1 MKKILTLALAAV
13 MALSLVAC
21 GGNNNETT
29 APETT
34 VPAVETTAPVTET
47 TAPEVETTAPVTA
60 DANGATTVL
69 QNIWNNV
76 EEKWAIIGGSDAE
89 NPVWDAPGNY
99 DLADENISFNLL
111 IPADQI
117 ANVDDV
123 ASMTHGMMA
132 NNFNSAVFH
141 VTADVK
147 GFADALYQS
156 VSGNMWMCGMPDRVV
171 IASIGSYVVM
181 FYGVND
187 ALTSFETHLMEAYPQ
202 AETLYNESLV

>member
-1 MKKILTLALAAV
+1 MKKTISMMMVFALMVALLCGCGKTAPQPTETEPAGPANALEVLTNIWALYGEDEKFSV
-13 MALSLVAC
+13 Y
-21 GGNNNETT
+21 GGNPKENY
-29 APETT
+29 
-34 VPAVETTAPVTET
+34 
-47 TAPEVETTAPVTA
+47 
-60 DANGATTVL
+60 
-69 QNIWNNV
+69 
-76 EEKWAIIGGSDAE
+76 EE
-89 NPVWDAPGNY
+89 NVWDAPGNY

-141 VTADVK
+141 VTGDVK
-147 GFADALYQS
+147 TFADALYQS

-181 FYGVND
+181 VYGVND